1 MCWMPRARSVREGD
15 RSHPSLRDAGHGFAR
30 GAGSKIFIASACFVR
45 TSGARVGEICVPF
58 PSSCAYVDLLLF
70 ITNLFVTPLVW
81 HDGLSRPSHSLLEAV
96 NRVGVAACEST
107 GAIGARS
114 CPPNTQD
121 VLLFAPPYL
130 RVPLQQYVTNPP
142 LEPVFVGPSVVYIF
156 VVYIMLHVT
165 FIVSWS
171 RPRMP
176 PRANS
181 LVR

>member
-96 NRVGVAACEST
+96 NRDRCCGMRIDRGYRCALLSPQHARRAALRATLSPGT
-107 GAIGARS
+107 SSAI
-114 CPPNTQD
+114 CH
-121 VLLFAPPYL
+121 
-130 RVPLQQYVTNPP
+130 NPP
-142 LEPVFVGPSVVYIF
+142 PGTCFCGPICCIYICCRYNVTCNVYC
-156 VVYIMLHVT
+156 
-165 FIVSWS
+165 
-171 RPRMP
+171 
-176 PRANS
+176 
-181 LVR
+181 